1 MILVNGVAAD
11 SVAATDRGLA
21 YGDGVFRTLRV
32 SQGRPLTWSR
42 HYLKL
47 AQDCAALGIGCPPQD
62 VLAVE
67 LKRAAGAIA
76 DGIGKIIVTR
86 GSGARGYAPPR
97 PSSPTRIVTVA
108 DPPQYPD
115 DFTRSGVNV
124 RRCRIRLSAQP
135 LLAGVK
141 HLNRLENVMARAE
154 WSDPA
159 IAEGLLLDADDHVI
173 SGTMTNLLI
182 VEGGTVLTP
191 RLSRCGVAG
200 VTRERIM
207 EAAARR
213 GMACREDDLAW
224 QRILDAQEVLLVN
237 SVIGAWQV
245 RQCGNHRWGPGV
257 VAGSVREWLD
267 EQED

>member
-1 MILVNGVAAD
+1 
-11 SVAATDRGLA
+11 
-21 YGDGVFRTLRV
+21 
-32 SQGRPLTWSR
+32 
-42 HYLKL
+42 
-47 AQDCAALGIGCPPQD
+47 
-62 VLAVE
+62 
-67 LKRAAGAIA
+67 
-76 DGIGKIIVTR
+76 
-86 GSGARGYAPPR
+86 
-97 PSSPTRIVTVA
+97 
-108 DPPQYPD
+108 
-115 DFTRSGVNV
+115 
-124 RRCRIRLSAQP
+124 
-135 LLAGVK
+135 
-141 HLNRLENVMARAE
+141 
-154 WSDPA
+154 
-159 IAEGLLLDADDHVI
+159 
-173 SGTMTNLLI
+173 MTNLLI

-245 RQCGNHRWGPGV
+245 RQCGNHRWGSGV